1 VIGDHVIKSVAA
13 CNYVAQYDYIVT
25 LVDYIVTL
33 VDTKDTGNKE
43 FVAGYAKHGIYSI

>member
-1 VIGDHVIKSVAA
+1 MR

-33 VDTKDTGNKE
+33 VDYIVILVDTKDTGNKE
-43 FVAGYAKHGIYSI
+43 FVAAYAKHGIYSI